1 MATTE
6 IKRIIEITT
15 GRSNQTIRE
24 LKDTI
29 AQGRAAMQDLDITSQ
44 EFAETSEQVTN
55 AQTLLRNAV
64 RGTTAA
70 VEGSYDAYSAEIS
83 MLKKQRKALS
93 ESSDEYAQMTA
104 RIVELNAKLSAMDAE
119 IGVYGRNVGNYSSA
133 FSGLNMETQQLVR
146 ELPSLTMGFNQ
157 FVLGISNNLP
167 MFADRFKQV
176 KEETGSFM
184 ATLKAVGKSLMSW
197 NVLLVAAVTILANWD
212 KIRDWITNLR
222 EGREELDASARAAKR
237 LREELEQGNAGFG
250 ESVIKVKMLSDAWRD
265 LGDNMTAKEQ
275 FIRENASAFE
285 ELGVSV
291 TTVNDAEKLLVDD
304 TGKFIQAMQQRARVT
319 ATMNLATE
327 AYEKMFLLRKKLQ
340 ETPRRVEVPY
350 TPTYGGMF
358 GGGPISVGMRKV
370 SNPEY
375 DNVFN
380 ELEAAKEELIAFY
393 KLLTDASGSYEDLMS
408 NFGGSGGSDKMTF
421 FPESIGDAD
430 VERIIAEMMDGR
442 WRNLMPSQGIT
453 GGTASDADKVL
464 KMELER
470 NLAMLYAN
478 AEERIAIE
486 EEYNERILELRL
498 QALDD
503 ENARLEDQLTNLE
516 LSVAERAE
524 IEDAITQNLIEQ
536 TELRL
541 DAEERAAKKS
551 EKIAKE
557 EADTQMKIAKQKAKE
572 QKAWLGA
579 TADILGAAS
588 DMAKEGTKR
597 QKGLASAEALI
608 NTYAAANETLKAYA
622 GVKIPGYAWA
632 QVAATILMGLAN
644 VKAIWEVDETGQ
656 SSPDMSIA
664 NGVPPSVA
672 SNMPASYTRNLIGDS
687 ELTEMNKPI
696 KAYVVESEATAQ
708 MELSKQKEQSASF

>member
-1 MATTE
+1 MSTTE
-6 IKRIIEITT
+6 IKRIIEVTT

-24 LKDTI
+24 LRDTI
-29 AQGRAAMQDLDITSQ
+29 AKGREAMQDLDITSK

-55 AQTLLRNAV
+55 AQILLRNAV

-70 VEGSYDAYSAEIS
+70 VEGSYNAYSAELS
-83 MLKKQRKALS
+83 MLKKQRKELNENS
-93 ESSDEYAQMTA
+93 QEYARLTA
-104 RIVELNAKLSAMDAE
+104 RIVELNNKLSAMDAE

-133 FSGLNMETQQLVR
+133 FNGLNMETQQLVR

-157 FVLGISNNLP
+157 FVLAISNNLP
-167 MFADRFKQV
+167 MFADKFRDV

-212 KIRDWITNLR
+212 KIRDWISNLAK
-222 EGREELDASARAAKR
+222 GREELDASARAAKR

-340 ETPRRVEVPY
+340 ETPRKVEVPY

-375 DNVFN
+375 DKVFN
-380 ELEAAKEELIAFY
+380 ELEVAKEELRAFY
-393 KLLTDASGSYEDLMS
+393 ELLTDASGSYEDLMS
-408 NFGGSGGSDKMTF
+408 NFGGGGGGGQKAKIPAFKMTWDKKDLLDYPDISF
-421 FPESIGDAD
+421 
-430 VERIIAEMMDGR
+430 
-442 WRNLMPSQGIT
+442 T
-453 GGTASDADKVL
+453 G
-464 KMELER
+464 
-470 NLAMLYAN
+470 
-478 AEERIAIE
+478 
-486 EEYNERILELRL
+486 
-498 QALDD
+498 
-503 ENARLEDQLTNLE
+503 
-516 LSVAERAE
+516 
-524 IEDAITQNLIEQ
+524 IEDANADARREALQAQ
-536 TELRL
+536 V
-541 DAEERAAKKS
+541 DAETAMLGASAE
-551 EKIAKE
+551 EKIAIQEELDQRLTDIEEMRLTMHEIHLQAMLSDDELSFEQRAALEEQLTEVQLEQLKLRTKNEEE
-557 EADTQMKIAKQKAKE
+557 EAKKIAKIEKQKQKE
-572 QKAWLGA
+572 KEVWLEA
-579 TADILGAAS
+579 SADLFGAAS

-597 QKGLASAEALI
+597 QKGLATAEAFI
-608 NTYAAANETLKAYA
+608 NTYNAANKALSSMAPPASYIA
-622 GVKIPGYAWA
+622 M
-632 QVAATILMGLAN
+632 AATIATGLAN

-656 SSPDMSIA
+656 STPDMSIA

-672 SNMPASYTRNLIGDS
+672 SSMPANYTRNLIGDS

-708 MELSKQKEQSASF
+708 MELSKKREKSASF

>member
-55 AQTLLRNAV
+55 AQILLRNAV

-146 ELPSLTMGFNQ
+146 ELPSLTIGFNQ
-157 FVLGISNNLP
+157 FVLAISNNLP
-167 MFADRFKQV
+167 MFVDKFRDV
-176 KEETGSFM
+176 KEETGSFG
-184 ATLKAVGKSLMSW
+184 ATLKAVGRSLMSW

-212 KIRDWITNLR
+212 KIRDWISNLAK
-222 EGREELDASARAAKR
+222 GREELDASARAAKR
-237 LREELEQGNAGFG
+237 LREELEQGNTGFG

-327 AYEKMFLLRKKLQ
+327 AYERMFLLRKKLQ
-340 ETPRRVEVPY
+340 ETPRRVEVPDI
-350 TPTYGGMF
+350 PGHAF
-358 GGGPISVGMRKV
+358 GLITVGMRKV

-375 DNVFN
+375 DKVFN
-380 ELEAAKEELIAFY
+380 ELEAAKEELRAFY
-393 KLLTDASGSYEDLMS
+393 KLLTDANGSYEDLMS
-408 NFGGSGGSDKMTF
+408 NFGGSGKMTF
-421 FPESIGDAD
+421 LPESIGDAD
-430 VERIIAEMMDGR
+430 VERIIAEMMEGM

-453 GGTASDADKVL
+453 GGTAGDADEVL

-470 NLAMLYAN
+470 NLAVLYAN
-478 AEERIAIE
+478 AEDRIAIE
-486 EEYNERILELRL
+486 EEYNERILELRWK
-498 QALDD
+498 ALDA
-503 ENARLEDQLTNLE
+503 ETARLEDQLHMLD
-516 LSVAERAE
+516 LSEEERAE

-588 DMAKEGTKR
+588 DMAKDSTKK
-597 QKGLASAEALI
+597 QKGLASAEAVI

-622 GVKIPGYAWA
+622 GVPIPGYAWA

-644 VKAIWEVDETGQ
+644 VKAIWEVDETGN
-656 SSPDMSIA
+656 SSPDMSLA

-708 MELSKQKEQSASF
+708 MELSKKREKSASF

>member
-55 AQTLLRNAV
+55 AQILLRNAV

-104 RIVELNAKLSAMDAE
+104 RIAELNAKLSAMDAE

-157 FVLGISNNLP
+157 FVLAISNNLP
-167 MFADRFKQV
+167 MFVDKFRDV
-176 KEETGSFM
+176 KEETGSFG

-212 KIRDWITNLR
+212 KIRDWISNLAK
-222 EGREELDASARAAKR
+222 GREELDASARAAKR
-237 LREELEQGNAGFG
+237 LREELEQGNTGFG

-304 TGKFIQAMQQRARVT
+304 TGKFIQAMQQRARV
-319 ATMNLATE
+319 AAAMNLATE
-327 AYEKMFLLRKKLQ
+327 AYEKMFLLQKKLQ
-340 ETPRRVEVPY
+340 ETPRTVEVPDI
-350 TPTYGGMF
+350 PGHAF
-358 GGGPISVGMRKV
+358 GLIAVGMRKV
-370 SNPEY
+370 SNPKYEE
-375 DNVFN
+375 VFN
-380 ELEAAKEELIAFY
+380 ELEAAKEELRAFY
-393 KLLTDASGSYEDLMS
+393 ALLTDASASYEDLMS
-408 NFGGSGGSDKMTF
+408 NFGGSGGGRQKAKIPAFKMTWDKRDLLDYPDISF
-421 FPESIGDAD
+421 
-430 VERIIAEMMDGR
+430 
-442 WRNLMPSQGIT
+442 T
-453 GGTASDADKVL
+453 G
-464 KMELER
+464 
-470 NLAMLYAN
+470 
-478 AEERIAIE
+478 
-486 EEYNERILELRL
+486 
-498 QALDD
+498 
-503 ENARLEDQLTNLE
+503 
-516 LSVAERAE
+516 
-524 IEDAITQNLIEQ
+524 IEDANADARREALQAQ
-536 TELRL
+536 M
-541 DAEERAAKKS
+541 DAETAMLGASAE
-551 EKIAKE
+551 EKIAIQEELDQRLTDIEEMRLTMHEIHLQAMLSDDELSFEQRAALEEQLTEVQLEQLKLRTKNEEE
-557 EADTQMKIAKQKAKE
+557 EAKKQSNIAKQKEKE

-588 DMAKEGTKR
+588 DMARDSTKT
-597 QKGLASAEALI
+597 QKGLASAEALV

-622 GVKIPGYAWA
+622 GVPIPGYAWA

-644 VKAIWEVDETGQ
+644 VKAIWEVDETGN
-656 SSPDMSIA
+656 SSPDMSMA

>member
-55 AQTLLRNAV
+55 AQILLRNAV

-93 ESSDEYAQMTA
+93 DSSDEYARLTA
-104 RIVELNAKLSAMDAE
+104 RIVELNNKLSAMDAE

-133 FSGLNMETQQLVR
+133 FSGLNIETQQLVR
-146 ELPSLTMGFNQ
+146 ELPSLTIGFNQ
-157 FVLGISNNLP
+157 FVLAISNNLP
-167 MFADRFKQV
+167 MFVDKFRAV
-176 KEETGSFM
+176 KEEVGSFG
-184 ATLKAVGKSLMSW
+184 ATLRAVGRSLMSW

-212 KIRDWITNLR
+212 KIRDWISNLAK
-222 EGREELDASARAAKR
+222 GREELDASARAAKR
-237 LREELEQGNAGFG
+237 LREELEQGNTGFG

-319 ATMNLATE
+319 AAMNLATE
-327 AYEKMFLLRKKLQ
+327 AYEKIFLLQKKLQ
-340 ETPRRVEVPY
+340 ETPRRIEVPY

-358 GGGPISVGMRKV
+358 GGGPISVGMRKA

-375 DNVFN
+375 DEVFN
-380 ELEAAKEELIAFY
+380 ELEATKEELRAFY

-408 NFGGSGGSDKMTF
+408 NFGGSGGGRQKAKIPAFKMTWDKKDLLDYPDISF
-421 FPESIGDAD
+421 
-430 VERIIAEMMDGR
+430 
-442 WRNLMPSQGIT
+442 T
-453 GGTASDADKVL
+453 G
-464 KMELER
+464 
-470 NLAMLYAN
+470 
-478 AEERIAIE
+478 
-486 EEYNERILELRL
+486 
-498 QALDD
+498 
-503 ENARLEDQLTNLE
+503 
-516 LSVAERAE
+516 
-524 IEDAITQNLIEQ
+524 IEDANADARREALQAQ
-536 TELRL
+536 M
-541 DAEERAAKKS
+541 DAETAMLGASAE
-551 EKIAKE
+551 EKIAIQEELDQRLTDIEEMRLTMQEIHLQAMLSNDELSFEQRAALEEQLTEVQLEQLKLRTKNEEE
-557 EADTQMKIAKQKAKE
+557 EAKKQSNIAKQKEKE

-588 DMAKEGTKR
+588 DMAKDSTKT

-622 GVKIPGYAWA
+622 GVPIPGYAWA

-644 VKAIWEVDETGQ
+644 VKAIWEADETGQ
-656 SSPDMSIA
+656 STPDMSIA

>member
-29 AQGRAAMQDLDITSQ
+29 AQGRAAMQDLDITSK

-55 AQTLLRNAV
+55 AQILLRNAV

-70 VEGSYDAYSAEIS
+70 VEGSYDAYSAEMS

-93 ESSDEYAQMTA
+93 ESSDEYARLTA
-104 RIVELNAKLSAMDAE
+104 RIVELNNKLSAMDAE

-157 FVLGISNNLP
+157 FVLAISNNLP

-184 ATLKAVGKSLMSW
+184 ATLNAVGKSLMSW

-212 KIRDWITNLR
+212 KIKGWINNLR
-222 EGREELDASARAAKR
+222 EGREELDATAKATKK
-237 LREELEQGNAGFG
+237 LREELGNNTSEYGDAI
-250 ESVIKVKMLSDAWRD
+250 VKVRQLSEAWQD
-265 LGDNMTAKEQ
+265 LGDNMSAKEQ

-285 ELGVSV
+285 ELGVRID
-291 TTVNDAEKLLVDD
+291 NIADAESLLVKD
-304 TGKFIQAMQQRARVT
+304 TDKFVQAMQARAQAT
-319 ATMNLATE
+319 AAMNLATE
-327 AYEKMFLLRKKLQ
+327 AYE
-340 ETPRRVEVPY
+340 
-350 TPTYGGMF
+350 
-358 GGGPISVGMRKV
+358 
-370 SNPEY
+370 
-375 DNVFN
+375 NVFV
-380 ELEAAKEELIAFY
+380 LEQQRASAPRYKKRFKLDENGKVVGFEDSKEYTKLTEQINAAKAEADAFFS
-393 KLLTDASGSYEDLMS
+393 LMTGFEQQFTELMS
-408 NFGGSGGSDKMTF
+408 GFKPASKDSGGSGKMTF
-421 FPESIGDAD
+421 LPESIGTADAD
-430 VERIIAEMMDGR
+430 RIIAEMMGER
-442 WRNLMPSQGIT
+442 WRSLMPSQGIT
-453 GGTASDADKVL
+453 GGTASDADEVL

-478 AEERIAIE
+478 AEDRIAIE
-486 EEYNERILELRL
+486 EEYNDRILELRL

-503 ENARLEDQLTNLE
+503 ENARLEDQLTNLD

-557 EADTQMKIAKQKAKE
+557 EADTQMKIEKQKQKDKE
-572 QKAWLGA
+572 AWLEA
-579 TADILGAAS
+579 SADLFGAAS
-588 DMAKEGTKR
+588 DLAKEGTKT
-597 QKGLASAEALI
+597 QKGLATAEALI
-608 NTYAAANETLKAYA
+608 NTYNAANKALSSFAPPASYIA
-622 GVKIPGYAWA
+622 M
-632 QVAATILMGLAN
+632 AATIATGLAN

-656 SSPDMSIA
+656 STPDMSIA

>member
-24 LKDTI
+24 LRDTI
-29 AQGRAAMQDLDITSQ
+29 AKGREAMQDLDITSK

-167 MFADRFKQV
+167 MFADRLKQV

-184 ATLKAVGKSLMSW
+184 ATLRVVGRSLMSW

-212 KIRDWITNLR
+212 KIRDWISNLAK
-222 EGREELDASARAAKR
+222 GREKLDASARAAKR
-237 LREELEQGNAGFG
+237 LREELEQGNTGFG

-285 ELGVSV
+285 ELGVRID
-291 TTVNDAEKLLVDD
+291 NIADAESLLVKD
-304 TGKFIQAMQQRARVT
+304 TDKFIAAMQARAQAT
-319 ATMNLATE
+319 AAMNLATE
-327 AYEKMFLLRKKLQ
+327 AYENVFTLEQERSSTKQYRKRFKLDENGKVIGFQ
-340 ETPRRVEVPY
+340 ET
-350 TPTYGGMF
+350 
-358 GGGPISVGMRKV
+358 K
-370 SNPEY
+370 EY
-375 DNVFN
+375 I
-380 ELEAAKEELIAFY
+380 ELTEQINAAKAEADAFFS
-393 KLLTDASGSYEDLMS
+393 LMTGFEQQFTELMS
-408 NFGGSGGSDKMTF
+408 GFKSAGKGSGKMTF
-421 FPESIGDAD
+421 LPESIGTADAD
-430 VERIIAEMMDGR
+430 RIIAEMMEGR
-442 WRNLMPSQGIT
+442 RRNLMPSQGIT

-498 QALDD
+498 QALDG

-597 QKGLASAEALI
+597 QKGLAYAEALI

-644 VKAIWEVDETGQ
+644 VKAIWEVDETGN
-656 SSPDMSIA
+656 SSPDMSLA
-664 NGVPPSVA
+664 NGEPPSVA

>member
-167 MFADRFKQV
+167 MFADRLKQV

-184 ATLKAVGKSLMSW
+184 ATLRAVGRSLMSW

-212 KIRDWITNLR
+212 KIRDWITNLAK
-222 EGREELDASARAAKR
+222 GREELDASARAAKR
-237 LREELEQGNAGFG
+237 LREELEQGNTGFG

-304 TGKFIQAMQQRARVT
+304 TGKFIQAMQQRAQVT

-358 GGGPISVGMRKV
+358 GGGPISVGTRKA

-375 DNVFN
+375 DKVFN
-380 ELEAAKEELIAFY
+380 ELEAAKEELRAFY

-408 NFGGSGGSDKMTF
+408 NFWGSGGGGQKAKIPAFKMTWDKKDLLDY
-421 FPESIGDAD
+421 PDISVTGIVDAEARREALQAQMD
-430 VERIIAEMMDGR
+430 AE
-442 WRNLMPSQGIT
+442 T
-453 GGTASDADKVL
+453 
-464 KMELER
+464 
-470 NLAMLYAN
+470 AMLGAS
-478 AEERIAIE
+478 AEEKIAIQEELDQRLTDIEEKRLTMHEIHLQAMLNGDELSFEQRAALAEQLTEVQLEQLKLRTKNE
-486 EEYNERILELRL
+486 EEE
-498 QALDD
+498 A
-503 ENARLEDQLTNLE
+503 
-516 LSVAERAE
+516 
-524 IEDAITQNLIEQ
+524 
-536 TELRL
+536 
-541 DAEERAAKKS
+541 
-551 EKIAKE
+551 EKIAKIE
-557 EADTQMKIAKQKAKE
+557 KQKQKE
-572 QKAWLGA
+572 KEAWLGA
-579 TADILGAAS
+579 SADLFGAAS
-588 DMAKEGTKR
+588 DLAKEGTKT
-597 QKGLASAEALI
+597 QKGLATAEALI
-608 NTYAAANETLKAYA
+608 NTYNAAQKAYTAFAGNPALAAANMA
-622 GVKIPGYAWA
+622 
-632 QVAATILMGLAN
+632 VAIATGLAN

-656 SSPDMSIA
+656 STPDMSIA

-708 MELSKQKEQSASF
+708 MELSKQREQSASF

>member
-55 AQTLLRNAV
+55 AQILLRNAV

-157 FVLGISNNLP
+157 FVLAISNNLP
-167 MFADRFKQV
+167 MFVDKFRDV
-176 KEETGSFM
+176 KEETGSFG

-222 EGREELDASARAAKR
+222 EGREELDATTRATKK
-237 LREELEQGNAGFG
+237 LREELKNNTTGYGDA
-250 ESVIKVKMLSDAWRD
+250 VVKVRQLSEAWQD
-265 LGDNMTAKEQ
+265 LGDNMSAKEQ
-275 FIRENASAFE
+275 FIRENTTAFE
-285 ELGVSV
+285 ELGVRV
-291 TTVNDAEKLLVDD
+291 ENVADAESLLVKD
-304 TGKFIQAMQQRARVT
+304 TDKFIAAMQARAQAT
-319 ATMNLATE
+319 AAMNLATE
-327 AYEKMFLLRKKLQ
+327 AYENVFTLEQERSSTKQYRKRFKLDENGKVIGFQ
-340 ETPRRVEVPY
+340 ETKEY
-350 TPTYGGMF
+350 IELTEQINTAKAEADAFFALMTGFQSTY
-358 GGGPISVGMRKV
+358 
-370 SNPEY
+370 
-375 DNVFN
+375 
-380 ELEAAKEELIAFY
+380 
-393 KLLTDASGSYEDLMS
+393 ASLMS
-408 NFGGSGGSDKMTF
+408 GFKSTGKGSGGSDKMTF
-421 FPESIGDAD
+421 LPESIGDAD
-430 VERIIAEMMDGR
+430 VERIIAEMMAGM

-470 NLAMLYAN
+470 KLAMLYAN

-503 ENARLEDQLTNLE
+503 ENARLEDQLTNLD

-536 TELRL
+536 TKLRL
-541 DAEERAAKKS
+541 DAEERAAEERK
-551 EKIAKE
+551 KIAEKE
-557 EADTQMKIAKQKAKE
+557 KDDQIKIEKQKQKE
-572 QKAWLGA
+572 KETRLEAY
-579 TADILGAAS
+579 ADLLGAAS
-588 DMAKEGTKR
+588 DMAKEGTKT
-597 QKGLASAEALI
+597 QKGLATAEALI
-608 NTYAAANETLKAYA
+608 NTYNAANKALSSFPPPTSYIA
-622 GVKIPGYAWA
+622 M
-632 QVAATILMGLAN
+632 AATIATGLAN

-656 SSPDMSIA
+656 STPDMSIA

>member
-167 MFADRFKQV
+167 MFADRLKQV

-184 ATLKAVGKSLMSW
+184 ATLRAVGRSLMSW

-212 KIRDWITNLR
+212 KIRDWITNLAK
-222 EGREELDASARAAKR
+222 GREELDASARAAKR
-237 LREELEQGNAGFG
+237 LREELEQGNTGFG

-304 TGKFIQAMQQRARVT
+304 TGKFIQAMQQRAQVT

-358 GGGPISVGMRKV
+358 GGGPISVGTRKV

-375 DNVFN
+375 DKVFN
-380 ELEAAKEELIAFY
+380 ELEAAKEELRAFY
-393 KLLTDASGSYEDLMS
+393 KILTDASGSYEDLMS
-408 NFGGSGGSDKMTF
+408 NFGGNGGGGQKAKIPAFKMAWDKKDLLDYPDISF
-421 FPESIGDAD
+421 
-430 VERIIAEMMDGR
+430 
-442 WRNLMPSQGIT
+442 T
-453 GGTASDADKVL
+453 G
-464 KMELER
+464 
-470 NLAMLYAN
+470 
-478 AEERIAIE
+478 
-486 EEYNERILELRL
+486 
-498 QALDD
+498 
-503 ENARLEDQLTNLE
+503 
-516 LSVAERAE
+516 
-524 IEDAITQNLIEQ
+524 IEDANADARREALQAQ
-536 TELRL
+536 M
-541 DAEERAAKKS
+541 DAETAMLGASAEGKIAIQEELDQRLTDIEEMRLTMHEIHLQAMLSDDELSFEQRAALEEQLTEVQLEQLKLRTKN
-551 EKIAKE
+551 EEE
-557 EADTQMKIAKQKAKE
+557 EAKKQSNIAKQKEKE

-588 DMAKEGTKR
+588 DMAKDNTKK

-622 GVKIPGYAWA
+622 GVPIPGYAWA

-644 VKAIWEVDETGQ
+644 VKAIWEADETGQ
-656 SSPDMSIA
+656 STPDMSIA

>member
-1 MATTE
+1 MSTTE
-6 IKRIIEITT
+6 IKRIIEVTT

-24 LKDTI
+24 LRDTI
-29 AQGRAAMQDLDITSQ
+29 AKGREAMQDLDITSK

-55 AQTLLRNAV
+55 AQILLRNAV

-70 VEGSYDAYSAEIS
+70 VEGSYNAYSAELS
-83 MLKKQRKALS
+83 MLKKQRKELNENS
-93 ESSDEYAQMTA
+93 QEYARLTA
-104 RIVELNAKLSAMDAE
+104 RIVELNNKLSAMDAE

-157 FVLGISNNLP
+157 FVLAISNNLP
-167 MFADRFKQV
+167 MFADKFRDV
-176 KEETGSFM
+176 KEETDSFM
-184 ATLKAVGKSLMSW
+184 ATLKAVGKSLISW

-212 KIRDWITNLR
+212 KIKGWINNLR
-222 EGREELDASARAAKR
+222 EGREELDATAKATKK
-237 LREELEQGNAGFG
+237 LREELGNNTSEYGDAM
-250 ESVIKVKMLSDAWRD
+250 VKVRQLSEAWQD
-265 LGDNMTAKEQ
+265 LGDSMSAKEQ
-275 FIRENASAFE
+275 FIRENTSAFE
-285 ELGVSV
+285 ELGVRID
-291 TTVNDAEKLLVDD
+291 NIADAESLLVKD
-304 TGKFIQAMQQRARVT
+304 TDKFIAAMQARAQAT
-319 ATMNLATE
+319 AAMNLATE
-327 AYEKMFLLRKKLQ
+327 AYENVFVLEQQRASAPRYKKRFKLD
-340 ETPRRVEVPY
+340 ENGKVVGFEESKEY
-350 TPTYGGMF
+350 TKLTEQINTAKAEADAFFALMTGFEQQFTELMSGFKPASKD
-358 GGGPISVGMRKV
+358 GGG
-370 SNPEY
+370 SN
-375 DNVFN
+375 
-380 ELEAAKEELIAFY
+380 
-393 KLLTDASGSYEDLMS
+393 
-408 NFGGSGGSDKMTF
+408 KMTF
-421 FPESIGDAD
+421 LPESIGTADAD
-430 VERIIAEMMDGR
+430 RIIAEMMEGM
-442 WRNLMPSQGIT
+442 WRSLMPSQGVT
-453 GGTASDADKVL
+453 GGTASDADEVL

-478 AEERIAIE
+478 AEDRIAIE
-486 EEYNERILELRL
+486 EEYNDRILELRL

-557 EADTQMKIAKQKAKE
+557 EADTQMKIEKQKQKE
-572 QKAWLGA
+572 KETWLNA
-579 TADILGAAS
+579 SADIFGAAS

-597 QKGLASAEALI
+597 QKGLAIAEAFI
-608 NTYAAANETLKAYA
+608 NTYSAANKALSSFAPPASYIA
-622 GVKIPGYAWA
+622 M
-632 QVAATILMGLAN
+632 AATIATGLAN

-656 SSPDMSIA
+656 STPDMSIA

-672 SNMPASYTRNLIGDS
+672 SSMPANYTRNLIGDS

-708 MELSKQKEQSASF
+708 MELSKRREKSASF

>member
-1 MATTE
+1 MATAE

-55 AQTLLRNAV
+55 AQILLRNAV

-93 ESSDEYAQMTA
+93 ESSDEYARLTA
-104 RIVELNAKLSAMDAE
+104 RIVELNNKLSAMDAE

-157 FVLGISNNLP
+157 FVLAISNNLP
-167 MFADRFKQV
+167 MFVDKFRDV
-176 KEETGSFM
+176 KEETGSFG

-212 KIRDWITNLR
+212 KIRDWISNLAK
-222 EGREELDASARAAKR
+222 GREELDASARAAKR

-327 AYEKMFLLRKKLQ
+327 AYEKMFSLRKKLQ
-340 ETPRRVEVPY
+340 ETPRRVEVPDI
-350 TPTYGGMF
+350 PGHAF
-358 GGGPISVGMRKV
+358 GLIAVGTRNV

-375 DNVFN
+375 DKVFN
-380 ELEAAKEELIAFY
+380 ELEASKEELRAFY
-393 KLLTDASGSYEDLMS
+393 ELLTDASGSYEDLMS
-408 NFGGSGGSDKMTF
+408 NFGGSGGGRQKAKIPAFKMTWDKKDLLDYPDISF
-421 FPESIGDAD
+421 
-430 VERIIAEMMDGR
+430 
-442 WRNLMPSQGIT
+442 T
-453 GGTASDADKVL
+453 G
-464 KMELER
+464 
-470 NLAMLYAN
+470 
-478 AEERIAIE
+478 
-486 EEYNERILELRL
+486 
-498 QALDD
+498 
-503 ENARLEDQLTNLE
+503 
-516 LSVAERAE
+516 
-524 IEDAITQNLIEQ
+524 IEDANADARREALQAQ
-536 TELRL
+536 M
-541 DAEERAAKKS
+541 DAETAMLGASAE
-551 EKIAKE
+551 EKIAIQEELDQRLTYIEEMRLTMHEIHLQAMLSNDELSFEQRAALEEQLTEVQLEQLKLRTKNEEE
-557 EADTQMKIAKQKAKE
+557 EAKKIAKIEKQKQKE
-572 QKAWLGA
+572 KETWLDA
-579 TADILGAAS
+579 SADIFGAAS

-597 QKGLASAEALI
+597 QKGLAIAEAFI
-608 NTYAAANETLKAYA
+608 NTYSAANKALSSFAPPASYIA
-622 GVKIPGYAWA
+622 M
-632 QVAATILMGLAN
+632 AATIATGLAN

-656 SSPDMSIA
+656 STPDMSIA

>member
-167 MFADRFKQV
+167 MFADRLKQV

-184 ATLKAVGKSLMSW
+184 ATLRAVGRSLMSW

-212 KIRDWITNLR
+212 KIRDWITNLAK
-222 EGREELDASARAAKR
+222 GREELDASARAAKR
-237 LREELEQGNAGFG
+237 LREELEQGNTGFG

-265 LGDNMTAKEQ
+265 LGGNMTAKEQ

-380 ELEAAKEELIAFY
+380 ELEAAKEELRAFY

-408 NFGGSGGSDKMTF
+408 NFGGSGGGGQKAKIPAFKMTWDKKDLLDY
-421 FPESIGDAD
+421 PDISVTGIVDAEARREALQAQMD
-430 VERIIAEMMDGR
+430 AE
-442 WRNLMPSQGIT
+442 T
-453 GGTASDADKVL
+453 
-464 KMELER
+464 
-470 NLAMLYAN
+470 AMLGAS
-478 AEERIAIE
+478 AEEKIAIQEELDQRLTDIEENRLTMHEIHLQAMLSGDELSFEQRAALAEQLTEVQLEQLKLRTKNE
-486 EEYNERILELRL
+486 EEE
-498 QALDD
+498 A
-503 ENARLEDQLTNLE
+503 
-516 LSVAERAE
+516 
-524 IEDAITQNLIEQ
+524 
-536 TELRL
+536 
-541 DAEERAAKKS
+541 
-551 EKIAKE
+551 EKIAKIE
-557 EADTQMKIAKQKAKE
+557 KQKQKE
-572 QKAWLGA
+572 KEAWLGA
-579 TADILGAAS
+579 SADLFGAAS
-588 DMAKEGTKR
+588 DLAKEGTKT
-597 QKGLASAEALI
+597 QKGLATAEALI
-608 NTYAAANETLKAYA
+608 NTYNAAQKAYTAFAGNPALAAANMA
-622 GVKIPGYAWA
+622 
-632 QVAATILMGLAN
+632 VAIATGLAN

-656 SSPDMSIA
+656 STPDMSIV

>member
-1 MATTE
+1 MATAE

-24 LKDTI
+24 LKGTI

-55 AQTLLRNAV
+55 AQILLRNAV

-93 ESSDEYAQMTA
+93 ESSDEYAQMTD

-133 FSGLNMETQQLVR
+133 FSGLNIETQQLVR

-157 FVLGISNNLP
+157 FVLAISNNLP
-167 MFADRFKQV
+167 MFVDKFRDV
-176 KEETGSFM
+176 KEETGSFGE
-184 ATLKAVGKSLMSW
+184 TLRAVGRSLMSW

-212 KIRDWITNLR
+212 KIKGWINNLR
-222 EGREELDASARAAKR
+222 EGREELDATAKATKK
-237 LREELEQGNAGFG
+237 LREELGNNTSEYGDAI
-250 ESVIKVKMLSDAWRD
+250 VKVRQLSEAWQD
-265 LGDNMTAKEQ
+265 LGDNMSAKEQ

-285 ELGVSV
+285 ELGVRIDNV
-291 TTVNDAEKLLVDD
+291 ADAESLLITD
-304 TGKFIQAMQQRARVT
+304 TDKFVQAMQARAQAT
-319 ATMNLATE
+319 AAMNLATE
-327 AYEKMFLLRKKLQ
+327 AYE
-340 ETPRRVEVPY
+340 
-350 TPTYGGMF
+350 
-358 GGGPISVGMRKV
+358 
-370 SNPEY
+370 
-375 DNVFN
+375 NVFT
-380 ELEAAKEELIAFY
+380 LEQQRAAVPRYKKRFKLDENGKVVGFEDSRQYAKLTKQINTAKADADAFFALMTGFEKEY
-393 KLLTDASGSYEDLMS
+393 ASQMS
-408 NFGGSGGSDKMTF
+408 GFKSASKGSGDSGKMTF
-421 FPESIGDAD
+421 LPESIGTADAD
-430 VERIIAEMMDGR
+430 RIIAEMMGGR
-442 WRNLMPSQGIT
+442 WRSLMPSQGIT
-453 GGTASDADKVL
+453 GGTASDADEVL

-478 AEERIAIE
+478 AEDRIAIE
-486 EEYNERILELRL
+486 EEYNNRILELRL

-503 ENARLEDQLTNLE
+503 ENARLEDQLTNLD

-541 DAEERAAKKS
+541 DAEERAAEKS

-557 EADTQMKIAKQKAKE
+557 EADAQIKIEKQKQKAKE
-572 QKAWLGA
+572 AWLGA
-579 TADILGAAS
+579 SADLFRAAS

-622 GVKIPGYAWA
+622 GVPIPGYAWA

-644 VKAIWEVDETGQ
+644 VKAIWEADETGQ
-656 SSPDMSIA
+656 STPDMSIA

>member
-29 AQGRAAMQDLDITSQ
+29 AQGRAAMQDLDITSK

-55 AQTLLRNAV
+55 AQILLRNAV

-70 VEGSYDAYSAEIS
+70 VEGSYNAYSAELS

-93 ESSDEYAQMTA
+93 ESSDEYARLTA
-104 RIVELNAKLSAMDAE
+104 RIVELNNKLSAMDAE

-157 FVLGISNNLP
+157 FVLAISNNLP
-167 MFADRFKQV
+167 MFVDKFRDV
-176 KEETGSFM
+176 KEETGSFG

-212 KIRDWITNLR
+212 KIKEWINNLR
-222 EGREELDASARAAKR
+222 EGREELDATAKATKK
-237 LREELEQGNAGFG
+237 LREELGNNTSEYGDAI
-250 ESVIKVKMLSDAWRD
+250 VKVRQLSEAWQD
-265 LGDNMTAKEQ
+265 LGDNMSAKEQ

-285 ELGVSV
+285 ELGVRIDNV
-291 TTVNDAEKLLVDD
+291 ADAESLLITD
-304 TGKFIQAMQQRARVT
+304 TDKFVQAMQARAQAT
-319 ATMNLATE
+319 AAMNLATE
-327 AYEKMFLLRKKLQ
+327 AYENVFTLEQQRAATPQYHKKKRFKYEGSKIVGFQ
-340 ETPRRVEVPY
+340 ET
-350 TPTYGGMF
+350 
-358 GGGPISVGMRKV
+358 K
-370 SNPEY
+370 EY
-375 DNVFN
+375 MKLTEQINT
-380 ELEAAKEELIAFY
+380 AKADADAFFALMTGFEKEY
-393 KLLTDASGSYEDLMS
+393 ASQMS
-408 NFGGSGGSDKMTF
+408 GFKSASKGSGGSGKMTF
-421 FPESIGDAD
+421 LPESIGTADAD
-430 VERIIAEMMDGR
+430 RIIAEMMGEM
-442 WRNLMPSQGIT
+442 WRNLMPSQGVT
-453 GGTASDADKVL
+453 GGTASDADEVL

-478 AEERIAIE
+478 AEDRIAIE
-486 EEYNERILELRL
+486 EEYNDRILELRL

-536 TELRL
+536 TELRI

-551 EKIAKE
+551 EEIAKE
-557 EADTQMKIAKQKAKE
+557 EADTQMKIEKQKQKE
-572 QKAWLGA
+572 KEVWLEA
-579 TADILGAAS
+579 SADIFGAAS

-597 QKGLASAEALI
+597 QKGLAIAEAFI
-608 NTYAAANETLKAYA
+608 NTFSAANKALNSFAPPASYIA
-622 GVKIPGYAWA
+622 M
-632 QVAATILMGLAN
+632 AATIATGLAN

-656 SSPDMSIA
+656 STPDMSIA

-708 MELSKQKEQSASF
+708 MELSKKREKSASF

>member
-29 AQGRAAMQDLDITSQ
+29 AKGREAMQDLDITSQ

-55 AQTLLRNAV
+55 AQILLRNAV

-157 FVLGISNNLP
+157 FVLAISNNLP
-167 MFADRFKQV
+167 MFVDKFRDV
-176 KEETGSFM
+176 KEETGSFG

-212 KIRDWITNLR
+212 KIRDWISNLAK
-222 EGREELDASARAAKR
+222 GREELDASARAAKR
-237 LREELEQGNAGFG
+237 LREELEQGNTGFG

-285 ELGVSV
+285 ELGVRID
-291 TTVNDAEKLLVDD
+291 NIADAESLLVKD
-304 TGKFIQAMQQRARVT
+304 TDKFIAAMQARAQAT
-319 ATMNLATE
+319 AAMNLATE
-327 AYEKMFLLRKKLQ
+327 AYENVFTLEQERSSTKQYRKRFKLDENGKVIGFQ
-340 ETPRRVEVPY
+340 ET
-350 TPTYGGMF
+350 
-358 GGGPISVGMRKV
+358 K
-370 SNPEY
+370 EY
-375 DNVFN
+375 I
-380 ELEAAKEELIAFY
+380 ELTEQINAAKAEAEAFFALMTGFEKEY
-393 KLLTDASGSYEDLMS
+393 ASQMS
-408 NFGGSGGSDKMTF
+408 GFKSASKGSGGSDKMTF
-421 FPESIGDAD
+421 LPESIGTADAD
-430 VERIIAEMMDGR
+430 RIIAEMMAGM
-442 WRNLMPSQGIT
+442 WRNLMPSQGVT
-453 GGTASDADKVL
+453 GGTASDADEVL

-478 AEERIAIE
+478 AEDRIAIE
-486 EEYNERILELRL
+486 EEYNDRILELRL

-557 EADTQMKIAKQKAKE
+557 EADTQMKIEKQKLKDKE
-572 QKAWLGA
+572 AWVKMSADMFGA
-579 TADILGAAS
+579 AADIAE
-588 DMAKEGTKR
+588 EGTKT
-597 QKGLASAEALI
+597 QKRLASAEAIIHTLL
-608 NTYAAANETLKAYA
+608 AANKALSTYSPPLSYIA
-622 GVKIPGYAWA
+622 MATALATGY
-632 QVAATILMGLAN
+632 AN

-672 SNMPASYTRNLIGDS
+672 SSMPANYTRNLIGDS

>member
-1 MATTE
+1 MATAE

-44 EFAETSEQVTN
+44 QFAETSEQVTN
-55 AQTLLRNAV
+55 AQILLRNAV

-133 FSGLNMETQQLVR
+133 FSGLNIETQQLVR

-157 FVLGISNNLP
+157 FVLAISNNLP
-167 MFADRFKQV
+167 MFVDKFRDV
-176 KEETGSFM
+176 KEETGSFG

-212 KIRDWITNLR
+212 KIRDWISNLAK
-222 EGREELDASARAAKR
+222 GREELDASARAAKR
-237 LREELEQGNAGFG
+237 LREELEQGNTGFG

-285 ELGVSV
+285 ELGVRIDNV
-291 TTVNDAEKLLVDD
+291 ADAESLLVKD
-304 TGKFIQAMQQRARVT
+304 TDKFIAAMQARAQAT
-319 ATMNLATE
+319 AAMNLATE
-327 AYEKMFLLRKKLQ
+327 AYE
-340 ETPRRVEVPY
+340 
-350 TPTYGGMF
+350 
-358 GGGPISVGMRKV
+358 
-370 SNPEY
+370 
-375 DNVFN
+375 NVFT
-380 ELEAAKEELIAFY
+380 LEQQRAAVPRYKKRFILDENGKVVGREDSKQYTKLTEQINTAKAEADAFFALMTGFEKEY
-393 KLLTDASGSYEDLMS
+393 ASQMS
-408 NFGGSGGSDKMTF
+408 GFKSAGKGSGGSDKMTF
-421 FPESIGDAD
+421 LPESIGSADAD
-430 VERIIAEMMDGR
+430 RIIAEMMEGM

-453 GGTASDADKVL
+453 GGTASYADEVL

-478 AEERIAIE
+478 AEDRITIE
-486 EEYNERILELRL
+486 EEYNDRILELRL

-557 EADTQMKIAKQKAKE
+557 EADTQMKIEKQKLKDKE
-572 QKAWLGA
+572 AWVKMSADMFGA
-579 TADILGAAS
+579 AADIAE
-588 DMAKEGTKR
+588 EGTKT
-597 QKGLASAEALI
+597 QKRLASAEAIIHTLL
-608 NTYAAANETLKAYA
+608 AANKAFSTYSPPLSYIA
-622 GVKIPGYAWA
+622 MATALATGY
-632 QVAATILMGLAN
+632 AN
-644 VKAIWEVDETGQ
+644 VKAIWEVDETGN
-656 SSPDMSIA
+656 SSPDMSMA

>member
-1 MATTE
+1 MSTTE
-6 IKRIIEITT
+6 IKRIIEVTT

-24 LKDTI
+24 LRDTI
-29 AQGRAAMQDLDITSQ
+29 AKGREAMQDLDITSK

-55 AQTLLRNAV
+55 AQILLRNAV

-70 VEGSYDAYSAEIS
+70 VEGSYNAYSAELS
-83 MLKKQRKALS
+83 MLRKQRKELNENS
-93 ESSDEYAQMTA
+93 QEYARLTA
-104 RIVELNAKLSAMDAE
+104 RIVELNNKLSAMDAE

-157 FVLGISNNLP
+157 FVLAISNNLP
-167 MFADRFKQV
+167 MFVDKFRDV
-176 KEETGSFM
+176 KEETGSFG

-212 KIRDWITNLR
+212 KIKEWINNLR
-222 EGREELDASARAAKR
+222 EGREELDATAKATKK
-237 LREELEQGNAGFG
+237 LREELGNNTSEYGDAI
-250 ESVIKVKMLSDAWRD
+250 VKVRQLSEAWQD
-265 LGDNMTAKEQ
+265 LGDNMSAKEQ

-285 ELGVSV
+285 ELGVRIDNV
-291 TTVNDAEKLLVDD
+291 ADAESLLVED
-304 TGKFIQAMQQRARVT
+304 TDKFIAAMQARAQAT
-319 ATMNLATE
+319 AAMNLATE
-327 AYEKMFLLRKKLQ
+327 AYE
-340 ETPRRVEVPY
+340 
-350 TPTYGGMF
+350 
-358 GGGPISVGMRKV
+358 
-370 SNPEY
+370 
-375 DNVFN
+375 NVFV
-380 ELEAAKEELIAFY
+380 LEQQRASAPRYKKRFKLDENGKVVGFEDSKEYTKLTEQINAAKAEADVFFSLMTGFEQQFA
-393 KLLTDASGSYEDLMS
+393 ELMS
-408 NFGGSGGSDKMTF
+408 GFKSAGKGSGGSDKMTF
-421 FPESIGDAD
+421 LPESIGSADAD
-430 VERIIAEMMDGR
+430 RIIAEMMEGR
-442 WRNLMPSQGIT
+442 WRSLMPSQGVT
-453 GGTASDADKVL
+453 GGTASDADEVL

-478 AEERIAIE
+478 AEDRITIE
-486 EEYNERILELRL
+486 EEYNDRILELRL

-524 IEDAITQNLIEQ
+524 IENAITQNLIEQ

-557 EADTQMKIAKQKAKE
+557 EADTQMKIEKQKQKE
-572 QKAWLGA
+572 KETWLNA
-579 TADILGAAS
+579 SADLFGAAS

-597 QKGLASAEALI
+597 QKGLAIAEAFI
-608 NTYAAANETLKAYA
+608 NTYSAANKALSSLAPPASYIA
-622 GVKIPGYAWA
+622 M
-632 QVAATILMGLAN
+632 AATIATGLAN

-656 SSPDMSIA
+656 STPDMSIA

-672 SNMPASYTRNLIGDS
+672 SSMPANYTRNLIGDS

-708 MELSKQKEQSASF
+708 MELSKKREKSASF

>member
-55 AQTLLRNAV
+55 AQILLRNAV

-157 FVLGISNNLP
+157 FVLAISNNLP
-167 MFADRFKQV
+167 MFVDKFRDV
-176 KEETGSFM
+176 KEETGSFG

-222 EGREELDASARAAKR
+222 EGREELDATAKATKK
-237 LREELEQGNAGFG
+237 LREELGNNTSEYGDAI
-250 ESVIKVKMLSDAWRD
+250 VKVRQLSEAWQD
-265 LGDNMTAKEQ
+265 LGDSMSAKEQ
-275 FIRENASAFE
+275 FIRENTTAFE
-285 ELGVSV
+285 ELGVRIENV
-291 TTVNDAEKLLVDD
+291 ADAESLLVKD
-304 TGKFIQAMQQRARVT
+304 TDKFIAAMQARAQAT
-319 ATMNLATE
+319 AAMNLATE
-327 AYEKMFLLRKKLQ
+327 AYETLFTLEQQRAATPQYHKKKRFKYKGSKIVGFQ
-340 ETPRRVEVPY
+340 ETKEY
-350 TPTYGGMF
+350 IKLTEQINTAKAEADAFFALMTGFQSTY
-358 GGGPISVGMRKV
+358 
-370 SNPEY
+370 
-375 DNVFN
+375 
-380 ELEAAKEELIAFY
+380 
-393 KLLTDASGSYEDLMS
+393 ASLMS
-408 NFGGSGGSDKMTF
+408 GFKSAGKGSGGSDKMTF
-421 FPESIGDAD
+421 LPESIGDAD
-430 VERIIAEMMDGR
+430 VERIIAEMMAGM
-442 WRNLMPSQGIT
+442 WRNLMLSQGIT

-516 LSVAERAE
+516 LSVIERAE

-541 DAEERAAKKS
+541 AAEEKAAKERK
-551 EKIAKE
+551 KIAE
-557 EADTQMKIAKQKAKE
+557 EEKDEQIKIEKQKQKE
-572 QKAWLGA
+572 KETRLDAY
-579 TADILGAAS
+579 ADLFGAAS

-597 QKGLASAEALI
+597 QKGLAIAEAFI
-608 NTYAAANETLKAYA
+608 NTYSAANKALSSFAPPTSYIA
-622 GVKIPGYAWA
+622 M
-632 QVAATILMGLAN
+632 AATIATGLAN

-656 SSPDMSIA
+656 STPDMSIA

>member
-1 MATTE
+1 MATAE
-6 IKRIIEITT
+6 IKRIIEVTT

-55 AQTLLRNAV
+55 AQILLRNAV

-70 VEGSYDAYSAEIS
+70 VEGSYNAYSAEIS

-93 ESSDEYAQMTA
+93 ESSDEYARLTA
-104 RIVELNAKLSAMDAE
+104 RIVELNNKLSAMDAE

-157 FVLGISNNLP
+157 FVLAISNNLP
-167 MFADRFKQV
+167 MFVDKFRDV
-176 KEETGSFM
+176 KEETGSFG
-184 ATLKAVGKSLMSW
+184 ATLKAVGRSLMSW

-212 KIRDWITNLR
+212 KIKEWINNLR
-222 EGREELDASARAAKR
+222 EGREELDATAKATKK
-237 LREELEQGNAGFG
+237 LREELGNNTSEYGDAI
-250 ESVIKVKMLSDAWRD
+250 VKVRQLSEAWQD
-265 LGDNMTAKEQ
+265 LGDNMSAKEQ

-285 ELGVSV
+285 ELGVRIDNV
-291 TTVNDAEKLLVDD
+291 ADAESLLITD
-304 TGKFIQAMQQRARVT
+304 TDKFVQAMQARAQAT
-319 ATMNLATE
+319 AAMNLATE
-327 AYEKMFLLRKKLQ
+327 AYE
-340 ETPRRVEVPY
+340 
-350 TPTYGGMF
+350 
-358 GGGPISVGMRKV
+358 
-370 SNPEY
+370 
-375 DNVFN
+375 NVFT
-380 ELEAAKEELIAFY
+380 LEQQRAAVPRYKKRFKLDENGKVVGREDSKQYAKLTEQINTAKADADAFFALMTGFEKEY
-393 KLLTDASGSYEDLMS
+393 ASQMS
-408 NFGGSGGSDKMTF
+408 GFKSASKGSGGSGKMTF
-421 FPESIGDAD
+421 LPESIGTADAD
-430 VERIIAEMMDGR
+430 RIIAEMMGGR
-442 WRNLMPSQGIT
+442 WRSLMPSQGIT
-453 GGTASDADKVL
+453 GGTASDADEVL

-478 AEERIAIE
+478 AEDRIAIE
-486 EEYNERILELRL
+486 EEYNDRILELRL

-503 ENARLEDQLTNLE
+503 ENARLEDQLTNLD

-541 DAEERAAKKS
+541 DAEERAAEKS

-557 EADTQMKIAKQKAKE
+557 EADTQMKIEKQKQKAKE
-572 QKAWLGA
+572 AWVGA
-579 TADILGAAS
+579 SADLFRAAS
-588 DMAKEGTKR
+588 DLAKEGTKE

-608 NTYAAANETLKAYA
+608 NTYAAANKTLQAYA
-622 GVKIPGYAWA
+622 GVPIPGYAWA

>member
-1 MATTE
+1 MSTTE
-6 IKRIIEITT
+6 IKRIIEVTT

-24 LKDTI
+24 LRDTI
-29 AQGRAAMQDLDITSQ
+29 AKGRDAMQDLDITSQ

-55 AQTLLRNAV
+55 AQILLRNAL

-157 FVLGISNNLP
+157 FVLAISNNLP
-167 MFADRFKQV
+167 MFVDKFRDV
-176 KEETGSFM
+176 KEETGSFG
-184 ATLKAVGKSLMSW
+184 ATLNAVGRSLMSW

-212 KIRDWITNLR
+212 KIRGWVSNLAK
-222 EGREELDASARAAKR
+222 GREELDASARAAKR
-237 LREELEQGNAGFG
+237 LREELEQGNTGFG

-285 ELGVSV
+285 ELGVSI
-291 TTVNDAEKLLVDD
+291 TTVNDAEKLLVKD
-304 TGKFIQAMQQRARVT
+304 TDKFLLAMQARAQAT
-319 ATMNLATE
+319 AAMNLATE
-327 AYEKMFLLRKKLQ
+327 AYERQFTLEQERSSTKQYRKRFELDENGKVIGFQ
-340 ETPRRVEVPY
+340 ETKKY
-350 TPTYGGMF
+350 
-358 GGGPISVGMRKV
+358 K
-370 SNPEY
+370 
-375 DNVFN
+375 
-380 ELEAAKEELIAFY
+380 ELTEQIEAAKAEAAGFY
-393 KLLTDASGSYEDLMS
+393 TMMADFERTYTDLMS
-408 NFGGSGGSDKMTF
+408 GFKLAGSSGSSGGGDKMTF
-421 FPESIGDAD
+421 LPESIGDAD
-430 VERIIAEMMDGR
+430 VERIIAEMMEGR
-442 WRNLMPSQGIT
+442 WRNLMPPQGIT

-516 LSVAERAE
+516 LSVIERAE

-557 EADTQMKIAKQKAKE
+557 EADTQMKIEKQKQKE
-572 QKAWLGA
+572 KEAWLNISAG
-579 TADILGAAS
+579 LFGAAS
-588 DMAKEGTKR
+588 DIAKEGTKE
-597 QKGLASAEALI
+597 QKGLAIAEATI
-608 NTYAAANETLKAYA
+608 NTFNAAQKAYTAFA
-622 GVKIPGYAWA
+622 GNPVLAIANMT
-632 QVAATILMGLAN
+632 AAIATGFAN

-656 SSPDMSIA
+656 STPDMSIA

-672 SNMPASYTRNLIGDS
+672 SNMPASYTRSLIGDS

>member
-55 AQTLLRNAV
+55 AQILLRNAV
-64 RGTTAA
+64 RGTTAV
-70 VEGSYDAYSAEIS
+70 VEGSYNAYSAEIS

-93 ESSDEYAQMTA
+93 ESSDEYARLTA
-104 RIVELNAKLSAMDAE
+104 RIVELNNKLSAMDAE

-146 ELPSLTMGFNQ
+146 ELPSLTIGFNQ
-157 FVLGISNNLP
+157 FVLAISNNLP
-167 MFADRFKQV
+167 MFVDKFRDV
-176 KEETGSFM
+176 KEETGSFG

-197 NVLLVAAVTILANWD
+197 NALLVAAVTILANWD
-212 KIRDWITNLR
+212 KIRDWISNLAK
-222 EGREELDASARAAKR
+222 GREELDASARAAKR
-237 LREELEQGNAGFG
+237 LREELEQGNTGFG

-265 LGDNMTAKEQ
+265 LGDNMTAKEK

-327 AYEKMFLLRKKLQ
+327 AYERMFLLRKKLQ
-340 ETPRRVEVPY
+340 ETPRRVEVPDI
-350 TPTYGGMF
+350 PGHALGL
-358 GGGPISVGMRKV
+358 IAVGMKKV

-380 ELEAAKEELIAFY
+380 ELEAAKEELRAFY

-408 NFGGSGGSDKMTF
+408 NFGGSGGGRQKAKIPAFKMAWDKKDLLDYPDISF
-421 FPESIGDAD
+421 
-430 VERIIAEMMDGR
+430 
-442 WRNLMPSQGIT
+442 T
-453 GGTASDADKVL
+453 G
-464 KMELER
+464 
-470 NLAMLYAN
+470 
-478 AEERIAIE
+478 
-486 EEYNERILELRL
+486 
-498 QALDD
+498 
-503 ENARLEDQLTNLE
+503 
-516 LSVAERAE
+516 
-524 IEDAITQNLIEQ
+524 IEDANADARREALQAQ
-536 TELRL
+536 M
-541 DAEERAAKKS
+541 DAETAILGASAE
-551 EKIAKE
+551 EKIAIQEELDQRLTDIEEMRLTMHEIHLQAMLSDDELSFEQRAALEEQLTEVQLEQLKLRTKNEEE
-557 EADTQMKIAKQKAKE
+557 EAKKQSNIAKQKEKE

-588 DMAKEGTKR
+588 DMAKDGTKT
-597 QKGLASAEALI
+597 QKRLASAEALI

-622 GVKIPGYAWA
+622 GVPIPGYAWA

-644 VKAIWEVDETGQ
+644 VKAIWEADETGN
-656 SSPDMSIA
+656 SSPDMSLA